1 MRLKH
6 RKERV
11 KMFDSLFS
19 AVRLL
24 GVESPISPV
33 TIVII
38 VVAVVAIAG
47 SVIFGAVSKKKKK

>member
-1 MRLKH
+1 
-6 RKERV
+6 
-11 KMFDSLFS
+11 MFDSLFS